1 MKWQVACKEIVVTR
15 VASAR
20 AQKAVAEAGLGV
32 ALFGLG
38 LWRFRRQ
45 IQ

>member
-1 MKWQVACKEIVVTR
+1 MKWYVAHKELAI
-15 VASAR
+15 AR
-20 AQKAVAEAGLGV
+20 AALAQAQKAVAQTELGG
-32 ALFGLG
+32 ALFDFG

>member
-15 VASAR
+15 AALAQ
-20 AQKAVAEAGLGV
+20 AQKAVAQAELRG
-32 ALFGLG
+32 ALFDFG

>member
-15 VASAR
+15 AALAQ
-20 AQKAVAEAGLGV
+20 AQKAVAEAGLGG
-32 ALFGLG
+32 ALFGFG

-45 IQ
+45 IR